1 MGTGKWIRKAAR
13 DANFQRQ
20 ISSPDCRFWSF
31 EFWSYSLHF
40 RVAALGLVLGYTAF
54 QWGGVL
60 RNDQYV
66 YLLAVGVLAIVLNAG
81 RPREEP
87 APLPTRAVRWAAVLL
102 PAYILLQVV
111 PLPVGVLRVLSP
123 WRAQSVDAL
132 EPIGAKLLFASLSTS
147 PAATFQC
154 FLLVSGYVIV
164 FLLVRELAWRLRDR
178 RWLAVWPIV
187 AIAALE
193 GGLGLWQ
200 NFGRTGE
207 ATQWGTYVNHNHYA
221 GFLEMAL
228 PFAVMYPVAL
238 LRRARRRGNLSL
250 APSLAACG
258 VWGLAALIVAGI
270 VHSLSR
276 MGFIA
281 TLGSMLVMGTLA
293 FGNSPLD
300 WLQSSRKR
308 RWGAAGMLAMALL
321 ACFAL
326 LPSERLILRFAELTS
341 SDPTGGGRA
350 KLWAAT
356 IPLIRA
362 YPVFGCGLGGYE
374 TAFLKFKAFD
384 PLIRDDFA
392 HNDYLQL
399 LAELGLAGFA
409 ILAVPACS
417 IVRTTLRK
425 AVVSQGPE
433 GRYFA
438 VACAGALAAIL
449 LHSLADFN
457 LYIPANAMLLA
468 WIAGMTPEAPPP
480 SAILSRWEQ
489 LASGPAQRLRAA

>member
-1 MGTGKWIRKAAR
+1 
-13 DANFQRQ
+13 
-20 ISSPDCRFWSF
+20 
-31 EFWSYSLHF
+31 
-40 RVAALGLVLGYTAF
+40 VAALGLVLGYTAF
-54 QWGGVL
+54 KWGGVA
-60 RNDQYV
+60 RSSQYPILLALG
-66 YLLAVGVLAIVLNAG
+66 LLAVAWSAG
-81 RPREEP
+81 RRRAER
-87 APLPTRAVRWAAVLL
+87 APLPGRVRWAAVLL
-102 PAYILLQVV
+102 AYILLQVI
-111 PLPVGVLRVLSP
+111 PLPVAALRVLSP
-123 WRAQSVDAL
+123 GRARAVEAL
-132 EPIGAKLLFASLSTS
+132 APVGAKLRVAPLSASSS
-147 PAATFQC
+147 ATFQC
-154 FLLVSGYVIV
+154 FLLLCGYVVV
-164 FLLVRELAWRLRDR
+164 FLLVSGLPRRLGDR

-193 GGLGLWQ
+193 AGLGLWQ

-207 ATQWGTYVNHNHYA
+207 AAQWGTYVNHNHYA

-238 LRRARRRGNLSL
+238 LRRRRNRPL
-250 APSLAACG
+250 AATLAACG
-258 VWGLAALIVAGI
+258 VWALAGVMLAGI
-270 VHSLSR
+270 VNSLSR

-281 TLGSMLVMGTLA
+281 TLGSLLLMGTLA
-293 FGNSPLD
+293 FGNRPLG
-300 WLQSSRKR
+300 WLRSNRKR

-321 ACFAL
+321 EGSAF

-356 IPLIRA
+356 LPLIKA

-374 TAFLKFKAFD
+374 TAFLKFKTFD

-417 IVRTTLRK
+417 LVMSTLRK
-425 AVVSQGPE
+425 AVVSRDPE
-433 GRYFA
+433 GRCFA

-468 WIAGMTPEAPPP
+468 WIAGMSPEARPP
-480 SAILSRWEQ
+480 SAILNRWER
-489 LASGPAQRLRAA
+489 LASGKLSSRERREEQTQEPGGSHEISLSVYRHDDCRVADGRQSAGQG

>member
-1 MGTGKWIRKAAR
+1 MGPRKWLRKPPPEPGLESPV
-13 DANFQRQ
+13 
-20 ISSPDCRFWSF
+20 SSPDFRSSGFAF
-31 EFWSYSLHF
+31 RSYSLHF

-60 RNDQYV
+60 RSDQYV
-66 YLLAVGVLAIVLNAG
+66 VLLAVGVLAIVLNAG

-87 APLPTRAVRWAAVLL
+87 APLPARAVGWAAVLL
-102 PAYILLQVV
+102 PGYILLQAI

-123 WRAQSVDAL
+123 GRALSVDAL
-132 EPIGAKLLFASLSTS
+132 ERIGAKLRFASLSAS
-147 PAATFQC
+147 PAATFQS
-154 FLLVSGYVIV
+154 FLLVCGYVIV
-164 FLLVRELAWRLRDR
+164 FLLVRQLAWRLRDR

-207 ATQWGTYVNHNHYA
+207 ATQWGTYVNHNHYS

-228 PFAVMYPVAL
+228 PFAVMYPLAL
-238 LRRARRRGNLSL
+238 LGRARRQGHLLL

-258 VWGLAALIVAGI
+258 VWGLAALIAAGI
-270 VHSLSR
+270 VHSFSR

-281 TLGSMLVMGTLA
+281 TLGSALVMATLA
-293 FGNSPLD
+293 FGTSPLG
-300 WLQSSRKR
+300 LLRSSRKR

-321 ACFAL
+321 AGFAF
-326 LPSERLILRFAELTS
+326 LPSEKLILRFAELTS
-341 SDPTGGGRA
+341 SDPTAGGRA

-356 IPLIRA
+356 IPLIKA

-374 TAFLKFKAFD
+374 TAFLNFKAFD
-384 PLIRDDFA
+384 PLIRDDFT

-399 LAELGLAGFA
+399 LAELGLVGFA
-409 ILAVPACS
+409 MLAVPACS
-417 IVRTTLRK
+417 VVRSTLRK
-425 AVVSQGPE
+425 AVVSQDPE

-468 WIAGMTPEAPPP
+468 WIAGMTLEARPA
-480 SAILSRWEQ
+480 SAILNRREQ
-489 LASGPAQRLRAA
+489 LASGPARWLRAA

>member
-1 MGTGKWIRKAAR
+1 MSKATLIVLGGVLGYAVFR
-13 DANFQRQ
+13 WGGVQLAVQY
-20 ISSPDCRFWSF
+20 
-31 EFWSYSLHF
+31 EFLL
-40 RVAALGLVLGYTAF
+40 ALGLLAM
-54 QWGGVL
+54 
-60 RNDQYV
+60 V
-66 YLLAVGVLAIVLNAG
+66 YSLA
-81 RPREEP
+81 RRRHPS
-87 APLPTRAVRWAAVLL
+87 APLPGRALRWAAALL
-102 PAYILLQVV
+102 PAYVLLQAV
-111 PLPVGVLRVLSP
+111 PLPLALLRVASP
-123 WRAQSVDAL
+123 LRALAVHTL
-132 EPIGAKLLFASLSTS
+132 EPIGVKPSFAPLSVS
-147 PAATFQC
+147 PAATFQH
-154 FLLVSGYVIV
+154 FLLLCGYVAV
-164 FLLVRELAWRLRDR
+164 FLLVRELTLHFGAIPLARSGRRGNTPPYSGRRDQPEATLGAEENR
-178 RWLAVWPIV
+178 RWIMIAPIV
-187 AIAALE
+187 TLGALE
-193 GGLGLWQ
+193 AGLGLWQ
-200 NFGRTGE
+200 NLGRTGE
-207 ATQWGTYVNHNHYA
+207 AAQWGTYVNHNHYA

-238 LRRARRRGNLSL
+238 LRRARLRGNPSL

-258 VWGLAALIVAGI
+258 VWGLAAVMLAGI
-270 VHSLSR
+270 ANSLSR

-281 TLGSMLVMGTLA
+281 TLGSALVMGTLA
-293 FGNSPLD
+293 FGNRPLG
-300 WLQSSRKR
+300 WLKSSRKR
-308 RWGAAGMLAMALL
+308 RWGAAGMLAMVLL
-321 ACFAL
+321 AGFAF

-350 KLWAAT
+350 RLWAAT
-356 IPLIRA
+356 IPLIKA

-384 PLIRDDFA
+384 PLVRDDFA

-417 IVRTTLRK
+417 LVMSTLRK
-425 AVVSQGPE
+425 AAVSQDPE

-468 WIAGMTPEAPPP
+468 WIAGMTPEARPP

>member
-1 MGTGKWIRKAAR
+1 MGTGKLLREPPPEPGFKCPV
-13 DANFQRQ
+13 
-20 ISSPDCRFWSF
+20 SSTDFRFSSF
-31 EFWSYSLHF
+31 EFRSF
-40 RVAALGLVLGYTAF
+40 GRVAALGLVLGYTAF

-60 RNDQYV
+60 RSNQYV
-66 YLLAVGVLAIVLNAG
+66 VLLAVGALAILLNLRHRREEAPPAG
-81 RPREEP
+81 R
-87 APLPTRAVRWAAVLL
+87 AVGWAVVLL
-102 PAYILLQVV
+102 GYVLLQAI

-123 WRAQSVDAL
+123 GRAPSVDAL
-132 EPIGAKLLFASLSTS
+132 ERIGAKLRFASLSAS
-147 PAATFQC
+147 PTATFQS
-154 FLLVSGYVIV
+154 FLLVCGYLLV
-164 FLLVRELAWRLRDR
+164 FLLVRALGRRLWDR

-207 ATQWGTYVNHNHYA
+207 AAQWGTYVNHNHYS

-238 LRRARRRGNLSL
+238 LGRARRRGKASL

-258 VWGLAALIVAGI
+258 VFGLAALIVAGI
-270 VHSLSR
+270 IHSFSR

-281 TLGSMLVMGTLA
+281 MLFSILVMAALA
-293 FGNSPLD
+293 FVSSPVS
-300 WLQSSRKR
+300 WFRRSRKR
-308 RWGAAGMLAMALL
+308 RWGAAGLLAVALL
-321 ACFAL
+321 AGVAF

-341 SDPTGGGRA
+341 SDPTAGGRA

-356 IPLIRA
+356 IPLIKA

-374 TAFLKFKAFD
+374 TVFLKFKTFD
-384 PLIRDDFA
+384 PLVRDDFA

-399 LAELGLAGFA
+399 LAELGLVGFA
-409 ILAVPACS
+409 MLAVAACS
-417 IVRTTLRK
+417 LVRSTLHQ
-425 AVVSQGPE
+425 AVASQDPE
-433 GRYFA
+433 ERYFA

-468 WIAGMTPEAPPP
+468 WIAGMSPQARPAP
-480 SAILSRWEQ
+480 AILNRWEQ
-489 LASGPAQRLRAA
+489 LASGPAQGLRAA